1 MPSNTQR
8 TGTRR
13 KGGGQP
19 NNTNA
24 LKFGIYSRRFHP
36 LELSDLETGLLQG
49 VGDEIYMMR
58 VQTRRLFEISDGK
71 ETREVLIDVLN
82 ALGSAST
89 RLAGLVRTQEALKS
103 HTTDIASILSQALSE
118 VMDELKPHHP

>member
-1 MPSNTQR
+1 MP
-8 TGTRR
+8 TRR

-24 LKFGIYSRRFHP
+24 LKFGIYSRQFHP

-58 VQTRRLFEISDGK
+58 VQTRRLFDIANGK
-71 ETREVLIDVLN
+71 ETREVLIETLY
-82 ALGSAST
+82 ALGLASN
-89 RLAGLVRTQEALKS
+89 RLANLVRTQQALQT
-103 HTTDIASILSQALSE
+103 HTTDIAAILSQALEE
-118 VMDELKPHHP
+118 VMDELKPGHP